1 MSIKLE
7 SVVPFGRSLDEYQQ
21 IFNLSE
27 DDLFQYILGVGD
39 GPASF
44 NAEML
49 KRGHAVTS
57 LDPLYEL
64 SGEEIQQR
72 FYQMVDDVIEQVKS
86 TPDNWV
92 WTYHQFPND
101 LRRNREQALM
111 TFLKDYDSGKQQGR
125 YRIGE
130 LPHLL
135 GIEDQSYDLALCSH
149 FLFLYAD
156 HFDGDFHQA
165 AIQEMLRVATEIRIF
180 PLLTLARE
188 KSIYVEPII
197 QSLQSRGFNVGIK
210 KVAYE
215 LQRGG
220 NEMLWARHP

>member
-1 MSIKLE
+1 MSIKVE
-7 SVVPFGRSLDEYQQ
+7 SVVPFGRSLNEYQK
-21 IFNLSE
+21 IFDLSE
-27 DDLFQYILGVGD
+27 DDLSKNILGVGD

-64 SGEEIQQR
+64 SGKEIQDR
-72 FYQMVDDVIEQVKS
+72 FYRMVDGVIQQVKS
-86 TPDNWV
+86 TSENWV
-92 WTYHQFPND
+92 WTYHKSPDD
-101 LRRNREQALM
+101 LRMNREEALRI
-111 TFLKDYDSGKQQGR
+111 FVNDFDLGRQQGR

-130 LPHLL
+130 LPKLH
-135 GIEDQSYDLALCSH
+135 GIQDRSYDLALCSH
-149 FLFLYAD
+149 FLFLYSD
-156 HFDGDFHQA
+156 HVDGNFHQM
-165 AIQEMLRVATEIRIF
+165 AIQEMLRVASEIRVF
-180 PLLTLARE
+180 PLLTLAKE

-197 QSLQSRGFNVGIK
+197 QLLQSSGFKVGIR

-220 NEMLWARHP
+220 NEMLWAKHS